1 MRRFADADGR
11 EWELVAGR
19 ESWGRLVAILIPVD
33 GKSEIRQAP
42 LRALA
47 YDEADREIE
56 TMTDEELRALLVG
69 SDPKTLE

>member
-1 MRRFADADGR
+1 MRRFTDADGR

-33 GKSEIRQAP
+33 GKSEIRQAS

-56 TMTDEELRALLVG
+56 TMTDEELQDLLKG